1 MKPRIA
7 VFLQPQH
14 AEYDQI
20 RNAALEAEKIGADV
34 IYNWDHFY
42 PLYKEDN
49 TQWAEGE
56 RREGKHFEC
65 WTMLASWLKQLVLL
79 I

>member
-20 RNAALEAEKIGADV
+20 RQAAIEAEKIGQMLS
-34 IYNWDHFY
+34 ITGIIFIHFIKRME
-42 PLYKEDN
+42 LNGMKGKEEKVN
-49 TQWAEGE
+49 TLNVGQCFPAGE
-56 RREGKHFEC
+56 R
-65 WTMLASWLKQLVLL
+65 
-79 I
+79 

>member
-20 RNAALEAEKIGADV
+20 RQAALEAEEMVLTLFIIG
-34 IYNWDHFY
+34 IISI
-42 PLYKEDN
+42 LYTKKMELNGPKEKEEKESILN
-49 TQWAEGE
+49 VGLCLLV
-56 RREGKHFEC
+56 G
-65 WTMLASWLKQLVLL
+65 LKQLAL
-79 I
+79 

>member
-34 IYNWDHFY
+34 I
-42 PLYKEDN
+42 L
-49 TQWAEGE
+49 
-56 RREGKHFEC
+56 
-65 WTMLASWLKQLVLL
+65 SL
-79 I
+79 IHI

>member
-1 MKPRIA
+1 MKPRVA

-20 RNAALEAEKIGADV
+20 RNAALEAEKMGADV

-42 PLYKEDN
+42 PLYKEDG

-56 RREGKHFEC
+56 RREESILNVGLC
-65 WTMLASWLKQLVLL
+65 LLVGLKQLVL
-79 I
+79 